1 MPFPPWEA
9 SREKYMWSDMAS
21 PKGSRSGDITLEARF
36 FLSAGVETTVHEGS
50 KSKSANPAEI
60 LGAKDISMNIGTV
73 NVITGGLKK
82 GFDTET
88 SLDGLHPYLLP
99 DNTSLR

>member
-21 PKGSRSGDITLEARF
+21 PRESRSGDITFEARF
-36 FLSAGVETTVHEGS
+36 FLSVGVETTVQEGN
-50 KSKSANPAEI
+50 KRRSANPAEI
-60 LGAKDISMNIGTV
+60 LRAKDMTMNTGTV
-73 NVITGGLKK
+73 NVITGGLEK

-88 SLDGLHPYLLP
+88 SLDGLHPFLLP
-99 DNTSLR
+99 DNTSIR